1 MYWRFFRDGGSAI
14 GDHRTVVCQRTYPWQ
29 PREAPVRF
37 CAHDLGIVVSLKHVI
52 CPCQHNVAAEI
63 FGEFGY
69 TIGTETYGVVGIAFG
84 DATCRNN
91 GKRCPGTMVILH
103 TGRLAAVSE

>member
-1 MYWRFFRDGGSAI
+1 
-14 GDHRTVVCQRTYPWQ
+14 
-29 PREAPVRF
+29 
-37 CAHDLGIVVSLKHVI
+37 
-52 CPCQHNVAAEI
+52 
-63 FGEFGY
+63 
-69 TIGTETYGVVGIAFG
+69 VGIAFG